1 MIPKTLRNSWSSFV
15 VLLLA
20 GYLSWW
26 LTLDVRVVYIFV
38 FLAIPIFLYLRLAA
52 PFLFRPRARIG
63 FIQVGAGAVK
73 DLASRRLI
81 YILTAYFVLFFL
93 AGLAWKVVW
102 VGLSPGFYDMEDGT
116 DFQSEQLVLSDL
128 ESRTLFT
135 TDVYRRVPHNTG
147 EIRLRANRFGWT
159 TILEAEPVY
168 ENGELLWRAALEPNG
183 LVNQLVR
190 TSPGF
195 SQTSG
200 ITELSPE
207 VSEMDLKYT
216 ENRMFNQKSKRRAWY
231 ANRFWIVGNGYLTT
245 DTDGAIWWLYP
256 RMSIK
261 WFSFTYSQNFEGV
274 TLVSA
279 QTADIRHYSPDELGA
294 LKEFIG
300 QDHLRVYPES
310 LALAQSYIYG
320 ANRFGFIAREITKRS
335 SDGESLYEIPGGQ
348 ISTGAAETFQ
358 KYPILSVYNDE
369 LYWATLYEP
378 VGGESRGARTAA
390 IALIGA
396 DYNNAGEVKMYK
408 FDDLEK
414 NIPGVNKVLR
424 LARTEVQN
432 FEGWV
437 PQQVQIYQDDQNRLY
452 ALSSIVSGYGSGQ
465 KVAALAGVNL
475 LEGSER
481 AYIVKTS
488 DYSDLETAHT
498 ALLNNMFSGV
508 ASAPAT
514 ETVTIQEEAQTEQ
527 GAESG
532 VDERLRII
540 EQKVD
545 QILERLE

>member
-1 MIPKTLRNSWSSFV
+1 
-15 VLLLA
+15 
-20 GYLSWW
+20 
-26 LTLDVRVVYIFV
+26 V
-38 FLAIPIFLYLRLAA
+38 FLAIPLFLYLRLAS
-52 PFLFRPRARIG
+52 PFLFRPKARTG
-63 FIQVGAGAVK
+63 FIQIGSGAVK
-73 DLASRRLI
+73 DVASRKLI
-81 YILTAYFVLFFL
+81 YTLTAYFVLFFL
-93 AGLAWKVVW
+93 AGLAWKVIW
-102 VGLSPGFYDMEDGT
+102 VGLSPGFYEMEDGT

-128 ESRTLFT
+128 ESRNLFT

-159 TILEAEPVY
+159 TILDTEPVY
-168 ENGELLWRAALEPNG
+168 EDGVLLWRAALEPTG
-183 LVNQLVR
+183 VVNQLIR

-200 ITELSPE
+200 MIELSPE
-207 VSEMDLKYT
+207 VTEMDLKYT

-231 ANRFWIVGNGYLTT
+231 ANRFWIVGDGYLTSG
-245 DTDGAIWWLYP
+245 TDGGIWWLYP
-256 RMSIK
+256 RISIK
-261 WFSFTYSQNFEGV
+261 WFSFTYSQSFEGV

-279 QTADIRHYSPDELGA
+279 QTTDIRHYMPDELGA

-300 QDHLRVYPES
+300 QGNLRVYPES

-348 ISTGAAETFQ
+348 ILSGGAETFQ

-390 IALIGA
+390 IVLIGA

-414 NIPGVNKVLR
+414 NIPGVNKILR

-437 PQQVQIYQDDQNRLY
+437 PQQVQIYQDSQNRLY

-465 KVAALAGVNL
+465 KVAALAGVNM

-488 DYSDLETAHT
+488 DYSDLETAHM
-498 ALLNNMFSGV
+498 ALLNIMFSGV
-508 ASAPAT
+508 VSAPLT
-514 ETVTIQEEAQTEQ
+514 ETVSEQPAQTGQED
-527 GAESG
+527 GTS
-532 VDERLRII
+532 VDDRLRTI